1 MKTIMTAILGVAV
14 ALTAQAGTYYMP
26 FDLPD
31 QVLAYD
37 SFPGTPAT
45 VLAPA
50 GVYQGASDDTVTQ
63 LLGGDL
69 VFSDPTGG
77 ASFEY
82 ASIALTAGAPT
93 NDFDGG
99 AILRAT
105 IAGSTLEA
113 IRDDAAPGLA
123 VGLLFVDNDD
133 NSYFFAAVN
142 RTTAGSDRFNSPGPG
157 LANNSLLTQGTGYY
171 AVWQVGITA
180 APSVIAAT
188 PIPAGTLGNTQLE
201 FSFDSSNVAT
211 YAVNGIALHTGHALA
226 ETPNRGGILVMQW
239 GTSSGNPAYSN
250 IRFTS
255 MRADG
260 DEVGDG
266 GDPVPLPAAGV
277 AGLLGIAALM
287 AGYGLQRLR
296 LVRSNV

>member
-1 MKTIMTAILGVAV
+1 MGSWVGCWVSVQLER
-14 ALTAQAGTYYMP
+14 
-26 FDLPD
+26 
-31 QVLAYD
+31 
-37 SFPGTPAT
+37 ST

-50 GVYQGASDDTVTQ
+50 GVYQGMSDDTVTQ

-82 ASIALTAGAPT
+82 ASIALAAGPPT

-99 AILRAT
+99 AVLRAT

-142 RTTAGSDRFNSPGPG
+142 RTTVGADRFNSPGPG
-157 LANNSLLTQGTGYY
+157 LANNSLLTPGTGYF

-180 APSVIAAT
+180 APSVIAAA

-201 FSFDSSNVAT
+201 FSFNNSNVAT
-211 YAVNGIALHTGHALA
+211 YAVNGIALHTGHALT

-255 MRADG
+255 MRVDG

-266 GDPVPLPAAGV
+266 GDPLPLPAAGL
-277 AGLLGIAALM
+277 AGMFACAVLV
-287 AGYGLQRLR
+287 AGYGLHRLR

>member
-1 MKTIMTAILGVAV
+1 MRFFLPVTFGVAL

-31 QVLAYD
+31 QVLPYD
-37 SFPGTPAT
+37 PFPGTPST

-69 VFSDPTGG
+69 VLSDPTGG

-82 ASIALTAGAPT
+82 ASVALSAGPPT

-99 AILRAT
+99 AVLRAT

-113 IRDDAAPGLA
+113 IRDYAAPGLA

-142 RTTAGSDRFNSPGPG
+142 RTTAGADRFNSPGPG
-157 LANNSLLTQGTGYY
+157 LANNSLLTPGTGYF
-171 AVWQVGITA
+171 AVWQLGLTA
-180 APSVIAAT
+180 APSVIAAA

-201 FSFDSSNVAT
+201 FSFDSSNVAN

-239 GTSSGNPAYSN
+239 GTSSGNLAYSN

-266 GDPVPLPAAGV
+266 GDPVPLPGAGI
-277 AGLLGIAALM
+277 AGLIGCVALVT
-287 AGYGLQRLR
+287 GYGIRRLR